1 MKYLLR
7 SKSALTGV
15 VLIGI
20 LILVAIFA
28 DILAPH
34 DPYEMD
40 IWNSYR
46 APEGVGGTYILGTD
60 DMGRDVLSRILV
72 GSRVSLLIAVTA
84 TGTSLMFGVIL
95 GAVAGYV
102 GGVVD
107 TIIMRIMDL
116 ILAFPSILLAIAIVA
131 TMGPGVINAM
141 LAVAIVRIPA
151 MTRVTRSMVLG
162 LKEEEFVMAGQALG
176 LTNRRILFRHIL
188 INSFAP
194 ILVVASLNMGTAIT
208 TEATLSFLGLGAQ
221 PPVISWGR
229 MLALGREAI
238 RTAPHLTLY
247 PGLAIVFTVLGF
259 NLLGDG
265 LRDIGDP
272 ACSVDRSRCQ
282 NHNRKELQKA
292 LTEGF
297 FCMLGEP
304 E

>member
-7 SKSALTGV
+7 SKSAVTGLI
-15 VLIGI
+15 LIGI
-20 LILVAIFA
+20 LIIVAILA
-28 DILAPH
+28 EVIAPH
-34 DPYEMD
+34 DPYRMD
-40 IWNSYR
+40 IWNSYL
-46 APEGVGGTYILGTD
+46 APEGFSGKYILGTD

-72 GSRVSLLIAVTA
+72 GSRVSLLVAATA
-84 TGTSLMFGVIL
+84 TGVSLVLGVIL

-102 GGVVD
+102 GGAVGAF
-107 TIIMRIMDL
+107 IMRVMDL

-131 TMGPGVINAM
+131 TVGPGVVNAM
-141 LAVAIVRIPA
+141 FAIAIVRIPA
-151 MTRVTRSMVLG
+151 MVRVTRSMVLA

-176 LTNRRILFRHIL
+176 LSDVRILFRHIL
-188 INSFAP
+188 INCFAP

-208 TEATLSFLGLGAQ
+208 VEATLSFLGLGAQ

-238 RTAPHLTLY
+238 RTAPHMTLY

-272 ACSVDRSRCQ
+272 QLRGR
-282 NHNRKELQKA
+282 
-292 LTEGF
+292 
-297 FCMLGEP
+297 
-304 E
+304 

>member
-7 SKSALTGV
+7 SKSAMTGV
-15 VLIGI
+15 ILIGI

-34 DPYEMD
+34 DPYTMD

-84 TGTSLMFGVIL
+84 TGVSLIFGVVL
-95 GAVAGYV
+95 GAIAGYV

-141 LAVAIVRIPA
+141 FAVAIVRIPA

-162 LKEEEFVMAGQALG
+162 LKEEEFVMAGTALG

-272 ACSVDRSRCQ
+272 ALRG
-282 NHNRKELQKA
+282 QK
-292 LTEGF
+292 
-297 FCMLGEP
+297 
-304 E
+304 

>member
-1 MKYLLR
+1 MPR
-7 SKSALTGV
+7 TDPEVNTSW
-15 VLIGI
+15 
-20 LILVAIFA
+20 
-28 DILAPH
+28 AP
-34 DPYEMD
+34 M
-40 IWNSYR
+40 IW
-46 APEGVGGTYILGTD
+46 A
-60 DMGRDVLSRILV
+60 DVLSRILV
-72 GSRVSLLIAVTA
+72 GSRISLLIAVTA
-84 TGTSLMFGVIL
+84 TGVSFFGVIL
-95 GAVAGYV
+95 GAVAGYA
-102 GGVVD
+102 GTLD
-107 TIIMRIMDL
+107 ALIMRIMDL

-131 TMGPGVINAM
+131 TLGPGVINAM
-141 LAVAIVRIPA
+141 FAVAVVRIPA

-162 LKEEEFVMAGQALG
+162 LKEEEFVMAGRALG

-188 INSFAP
+188 LNSFAP

-272 ACSVDRSRCQ
+272 ALRG
-282 NHNRKELQKA
+282 QK
-292 LTEGF
+292 
-297 FCMLGEP
+297 
-304 E
+304 

>member
-7 SKSALTGV
+7 SKSAMTGV
-15 VLIGI
+15 ILIGV

-28 DILAPH
+28 DVFSPH
-34 DPYEMD
+34 DPYKMD

-46 APEGVGGTYILGTD
+46 APEGVGGTHILGTD

-72 GSRVSLLIAVTA
+72 GSRVSLLLAVTA
-84 TGTSLMFGVIL
+84 TGVSLLFGVIL
-95 GAVAGYV
+95 GAIAGYV
-102 GGVVD
+102 GGSVD

-131 TMGPGVINAM
+131 TMGPGVVNAM

-151 MTRVTRSMVLG
+151 MTRVTRSMVIG
-162 LKEEEFVMAGQALG
+162 LREEEFVMAGTALG

-221 PPVISWGR
+221 PPIISWGR

-272 ACSVDRSRCQ
+272 ALRG
-282 NHNRKELQKA
+282 QK
-292 LTEGF
+292 
-297 FCMLGEP
+297 
-304 E
+304 

>member
-1 MKYLLR
+1 MKLLLR
-7 SKSALTGV
+7 SKSAMTGLI
-15 VLIGI
+15 LIGI
-20 LILVAIFA
+20 LILAAIFA
-28 DILAPH
+28 DIIAPH

-46 APEGVGGTYILGTD
+46 APGGLSGENILGTD
-60 DMGRDVLSRILV
+60 DMGRDVLSRILI
-72 GSRVSLLIAVTA
+72 GSRISLLVAATA
-84 TGTSLMFGVIL
+84 TGVSLVFGITL
-95 GAVAGYV
+95 GAIAGYV

-107 TIIMRIMDL
+107 AIIMRIMDL

-131 TMGPGVINAM
+131 TMGPGVANAM
-141 LAVAIVRIPA
+141 FAIAIVRIPA

-162 LKEEEFVMAGQALG
+162 LREEEFVMAGKALG
-176 LTNRRILFRHIL
+176 LSDRRILFRHIL

-208 TEATLSFLGLGAQ
+208 VEATLSFLGLGAQ
-221 PPVISWGR
+221 PPIISWGR

-238 RTAPHLTLY
+238 RTAPHMTLY

-272 ACSVDRSRCQ
+272 QLRGR
-282 NHNRKELQKA
+282 
-292 LTEGF
+292 
-297 FCMLGEP
+297 
-304 E
+304 